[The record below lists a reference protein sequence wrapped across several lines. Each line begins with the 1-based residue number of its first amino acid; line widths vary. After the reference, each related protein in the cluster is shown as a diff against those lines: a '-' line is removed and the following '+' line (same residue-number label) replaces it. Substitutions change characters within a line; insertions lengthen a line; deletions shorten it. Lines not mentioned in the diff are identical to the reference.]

1 MGQAGE
7 FMLLTKEQAAAFP
20 FLPLLKCL
28 LLNGLTKQHVF
39 GAAELHS
46 GDSQVHEIWGENYN
60 LWLLAFDLC
69 YPSSL
74 VNIFFYNCK

>member
-1 MGQAGE
+1 M
-7 FMLLTKEQAAAFP
+7 
-20 FLPLLKCL
+20 CL
-28 LLNGLTKQHVF
+28 F

-46 GDSQVHEIWGENYN
+46 RDSGPGKFGVRSTD

-74 VNIFFYNCK
+74 VNIFFTIANIVF